1 MAGINNIDYRE
12 YSPRLKFRNNME
24 NKEQNIGMTS
34 DQDYPISIREF
45 MWEEFCK
52 KFPNQETT
60 NLSLFQV
67 FKLGFRSGASWQS
80 SQPINSGWV
89 SVETIE
95 DLPIEDCRYWIANKN
110 GVFDFLANK
119 EQVKAKFSNGTLTHY
134 KKVDEPSPPKP

>member
-1 MAGINNIDYRE
+1 
-12 YSPRLKFRNNME
+12 ME
-24 NKEQNIGMTS
+24 NKEQNT
-34 DQDYPISIREF
+34 DSIED
-45 MWEEFCK
+45 ES
-52 KFPNQETT
+52 
-60 NLSLFQV
+60 NLSELEQALLGLILNLRHETDYLPDHYYEWMD
-67 FKLGFRSGASWQS
+67 KLIHKADCKDEA

>member
-1 MAGINNIDYRE
+1 
-12 YSPRLKFRNNME
+12 ME

-67 FKLGFRSGASWQS
+67 FKLGFRSGALWQS

-89 SVETIE
+89 SVETPPKE
-95 DLPIEDCRYWIANKN
+95 SGRYWCYVEEVNDLGISHYQWNCSYN
-110 GVFDFLANK
+110 VGENRWSDQDHFFVT
-119 EQVKAKFSNGTLTHY
+119 VTHWMPL
-134 KKVDEPSPPKP
+134 PSPPKP

>member
-1 MAGINNIDYRE
+1 
-12 YSPRLKFRNNME
+12 ME

-80 SQPINSGWV
+80 SQPINSRWV
-89 SVETIE
+89 SVETE
-95 DLPIEDCRYWIANKN
+95 LPEIDEAVELVTEYLMSGKLCSHRFIGYMNEYGELYSLPEGDSYGWQFNDCVTMWRY
-110 GVFDFLANK
+110 LS
-119 EQVKAKFSNGTLTHY
+119 ELPQ
-134 KKVDEPSPPKP
+134 PPKQ